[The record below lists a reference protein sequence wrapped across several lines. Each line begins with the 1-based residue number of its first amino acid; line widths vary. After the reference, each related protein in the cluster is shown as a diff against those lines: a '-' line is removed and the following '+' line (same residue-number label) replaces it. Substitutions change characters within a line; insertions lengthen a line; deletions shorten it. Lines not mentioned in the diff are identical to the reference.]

1 MKKLLINWNL
11 MRFVRLVLGIIIII
25 QGIITK
31 QYIFALIGLL
41 FAAMALLN
49 IGCCGTMV
57 CNNSK
62 TANSEST
69 TKEISYEEVV

>member
-11 MRFVRLVLGIIIII
+11 MRFVRLVLGIVIFI
-25 QGIITK
+25 QSIITH
-31 QYIFALIGLL
+31 QFMFALIGLL

-49 IGCCGTMV
+49 IGCCGTTV

-62 TANSEST
+62 TVKLKST